1 MNEKIK
7 EIALQT
13 GGSHY
18 PNVNSELLE
27 MFANMIINECINAV
41 KETEFKEIIYTTFD
55 RDMANGIKI
64 RCVDNINQRFKRGA
78 I

>member
-1 MNEKIK
+1 MNRKIK
-7 EIALQT
+7 ELALQT

-41 KETEFKEIIYTTFD
+41 KETDFKEIIYTTFD
-55 RDMANGIKI
+55 RDMVHDIKI
-64 RCVDNINQRFKRGA
+64 KCVDNIKQRFN
-78 I
+78 